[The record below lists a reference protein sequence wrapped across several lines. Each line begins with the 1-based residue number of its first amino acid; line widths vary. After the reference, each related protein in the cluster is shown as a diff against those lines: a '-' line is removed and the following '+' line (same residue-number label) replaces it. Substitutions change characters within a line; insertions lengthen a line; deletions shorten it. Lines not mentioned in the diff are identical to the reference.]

1 MEVREGAR
9 VAIRISSREPV
20 RARIVDR
27 PLPGFDVSRMD
38 LEEALGRADA
48 GVAIATSRHGEA
60 LTTTRLPDLA
70 ARIERDGATVAFGS
84 PGRGLPAIL
93 GVDADAGVAVEPGA
107 DPGFDLWLNTIPR
120 QGSEVVRTEEAVF
133 ATLAPLT
140 LTE

>member
-1 MEVREGAR
+1 
-9 VAIRISSREPV
+9 
-20 RARIVDR
+20 
-27 PLPGFDVSRMD
+27 MD

-48 GVAIATSRHGEA
+48 GVGIATSRHGEA
-60 LTTTRLPDLA
+60 LTTTRLPALA
-70 ARIERDGATVAFGS
+70 ARVDRDGATVAFGS

-93 GVDADAGVAVEPGA
+93 GVGTDAVAEGAVEPGA

-120 QGSEVVRTEEAVF
+120 QGSETVRTEEAVF